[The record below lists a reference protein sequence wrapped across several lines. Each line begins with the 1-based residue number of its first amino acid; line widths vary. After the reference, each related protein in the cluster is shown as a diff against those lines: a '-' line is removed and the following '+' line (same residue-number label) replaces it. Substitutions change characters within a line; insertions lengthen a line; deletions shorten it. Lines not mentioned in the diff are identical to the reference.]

1 MQVKQRDEQRQE
13 RVPVRAIPTEE
24 EALALALAG
33 SMEQS
38 AKPTFVDGREQERA
52 GGGWKYRYGS

>member
-13 RVPVRAIPTEE
+13 RIRAVRAIPTEE
-24 EALALALAG
+24 EALALAG

-38 AKPTFVDGREQERA
+38 GETNVSSTDANKSAQEE
-52 GGGWKYRYGS
+52 GGYRYGS